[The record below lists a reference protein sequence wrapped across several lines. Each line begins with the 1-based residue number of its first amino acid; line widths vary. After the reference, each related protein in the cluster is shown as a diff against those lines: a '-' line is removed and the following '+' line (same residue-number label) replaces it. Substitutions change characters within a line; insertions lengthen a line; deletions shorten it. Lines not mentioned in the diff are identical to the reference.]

1 MTKILIADD
10 HAVVCK
16 GLLDIITE
24 AFDKVLV
31 DKANSGEEA
40 LRKAWSGNYDLV
52 VLDISL
58 PDKSGMDVLKEFMSH
73 SPPLPVLMLSMH
85 PEEQYAIAAIR
96 AGASGYLTK
105 GSTAE
110 ELVSAIRKILS
121 GGRYISSS
129 LAEHLAFNLGVD
141 AEKPILDKLSSREFE
156 IMKMIASGN
165 TAREIAEKL
174 SVSMNTVYT
183 HRYRILRKMKIKNNV
198 DLTHYALKN
207 NLVG

>member
-1 MTKILIADD
+1 MTRKRRFPMTKILIADD

-24 AFDKVLV
+24 AFDKVVV
-31 DKANSGEEA
+31 DKANCGEEA

-73 SPPLPVLMLSMH
+73 SPSIPVLMLSMH

-141 AEKPILDKLSSREFE
+141 AEKPILDKLSSR
-156 IMKMIASGN
+156 
-165 TAREIAEKL
+165 
-174 SVSMNTVYT
+174 
-183 HRYRILRKMKIKNNV
+183 
-198 DLTHYALKN
+198 
-207 NLVG
+207 